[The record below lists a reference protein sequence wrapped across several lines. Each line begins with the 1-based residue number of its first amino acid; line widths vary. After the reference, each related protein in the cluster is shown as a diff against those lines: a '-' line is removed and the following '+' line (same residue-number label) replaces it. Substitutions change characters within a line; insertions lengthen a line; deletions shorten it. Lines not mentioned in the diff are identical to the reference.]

1 MTDSLPARTPVL
13 VGAGLASQRLD
24 DATKAQEPLALMV
37 DAALDAGAD
46 AGAPRL
52 LRELDRVLVPVGRW
66 NYGDPGRMIAAAVGA
81 AGVDTVA
88 AMPGVSQQT
97 ILSDAA
103 TAITEGDIETALVVG
118 GEAGYRLLRARID
131 GVELADTPP
140 EGEADVVLT
149 PNDKMLPPHER
160 ERGLGVM
167 PVGYYALMET
177 AWRHAHGLSVA
188 EHEERMASRYARFS
202 EIAATNPHG
211 WDTTPVDRATIAA
224 ARRIASPYGKH
235 HVSNWSVDQAS
246 ALLLT
251 TAETAHRVGVPR
263 ERWVFPQ
270 AFTEANHMVDVAAR
284 RHLHRCI
291 GAEVAGPAALDAA
304 GCTADD
310 LDLVELYTC
319 FPNAIETYAH
329 ALGIADDR
337 DWSFTGAMPFA
348 GGPFNNFVL
357 HTVAQA
363 VRLLRARPG
372 QRALVTTVSGVLTK
386 QGFAVLGTEPNP
398 NGYRFVDC
406 TDETA
411 RRAEICDIDADY
423 TGPATVAGVTV
434 MHDRSGPQAGV
445 VVADLPDGKRSV
457 AMTTDPAV
465 MSDLEIDEFVGRAVD
480 LDGAA
485 FTLPA

>member
-1 MTDSLPARTPVL
+1 MTEPLAPRTPVL
-13 VGAGLASQRLD
+13 VGAGLVSQRLD
-24 DATKAQEPLALMV
+24 DPAKAQEPLALMV
-37 DAALDAGAD
+37 EAALDAGAD

-66 NYGDPGRMIAAAVGA
+66 NYGDAGRMVATAVGSPV
-81 AGVDTVA
+81 VDTVA

-97 ILSDAA
+97 IMSDAA
-103 TAITEGDIETALVVG
+103 TAIAEGDIDTALVVG
-118 GEAGYRLLRARID
+118 GEAGYRLLRARIA
-131 GVELADTPP
+131 GVDVTDTPP
-140 EGEADVVLT
+140 EGEANVVLT

-177 AWRHAHGLSVA
+177 AWRHARSLSVEQHA
-188 EHEERMASRYARFS
+188 ARMATRYSRFS
-202 EIAATNPHG
+202 EIAAANPHG
-211 WDTTPVDRATIAA
+211 WDAAPVDEATIRG
-224 ARRIASPYGKH
+224 ARQIASPYGKH

-251 TAETAHRVGVPR
+251 SAETADRVGVPR
-263 ERWVFPQ
+263 ERWIFPQ

-291 GAEVAGPAALDAA
+291 GAEVAGPAVLDAA
-304 GCTADD
+304 GCTIDD
-310 LDLVELYTC
+310 LDLIELYTC
-319 FPNAIETYAH
+319 FPNAIETYAD
-329 ALGIADDR
+329 ALGVSDELE
-337 DWSFTGAMPFA
+337 WSFTGAMPFA

-363 VRLLRARPG
+363 VRLLRQRRAG
-372 QRALVTTVSGVLTK
+372 RALVTTVSGVLTK
-386 QGFAVLGTEPNP
+386 QGFAVLGTDPNP

-411 RRAEICDIDADY
+411 RRAEVCDIDADY
-423 TGPATVAGVTV
+423 VGAATVAGLTV

-445 VVADLPDGKRSV
+445 IVADLPDGKRSV
-457 AMTTDPAV
+457 AMTTDPAL
-465 MSDLEIDEFVGRAVD
+465 MSDMEAQEFVGRSVD
-480 LDGAA
+480 LDGET
-485 FTLPA
+485 FTIGG

>member
-1 MTDSLPARTPVL
+1 MTEPLPQRTPVI
-13 VGAGLASQRLD
+13 VGAGLVSQRID
-24 DATKAQEPLALMV
+24 DATQAQEPLALMIE
-37 DAALDAGAD
+37 AAMDAGTD
-46 AGAPRL
+46 AGTPRL

-66 NYGDPGRMIAAAVGA
+66 NYGDPGRMIATAVGA
-81 AGVDTVA
+81 AGVETVA

-97 ILSDAA
+97 IMSDAA
-103 TAITEGDIETALVVG
+103 TAIAEGDIDTALVVG
-118 GEAGYRLLRARID
+118 GEAGYRLLRARIA
-131 GVELADTPP
+131 GVDVVDTPP

-177 AWRHAHGLSVA
+177 AWRHARGLGVD
-188 EHEERMASRYARFS
+188 EHAARMAARYARFS
-202 EIAATNPHG
+202 EIAAANPHG
-211 WDTTPVDRATIAA
+211 WDRAEVDHDAIQG

-251 TAETAHRVGVPR
+251 SAETADRVGVPR
-263 ERWVFPQ
+263 ENWIFPQ

-284 RHLHRCI
+284 RQLHRCI

-304 GCTADD
+304 GCSVDD

-319 FPNAIETYAH
+319 FPNAIETYAA
-329 ALGIADDR
+329 ALGIRDDR

-363 VRLLRARPG
+363 VRLLRASRG
-372 QRALVTTVSGVLTK
+372 GRALVTTVSGVLTK

-398 NGYRFVDC
+398 HGYQFVDC

-411 RRAEICDIDADY
+411 RRAEVCAIDADY
-423 TGPATVAGVTV
+423 SGPATTAGLTV
-434 MHDRSGPQAGV
+434 MHDRAGPQAGV
-445 VVADLPDGKRSV
+445 IVADLPDGKRSV
-457 AMTTDPAV
+457 AMTTDVVV
-465 MSDLEIDEFVGRAVD
+465 MGDMETDEFVGRPVD
-480 LDGAA
+480 LNGAS
-485 FTLPA
+485 FTVPT